1 MLTKNGRKIFGSL
14 FSNSDGASSST
25 LFSSLSLINQTGEP
39 VREALSSSFV
49 VAKSVGYN
57 RTTNCDINSLVKT
70 SASTV
75 VNLGVALGL
84 NDDPEAPSDYTLET
98 TGLTGKSINLS
109 KGQDGY
115 FLQATLGAY
124 NGTDEAITVKE
135 IGLYLQA
142 VSSAPENCLLYRK
155 VLEAPVTVQPDETY
169 VFSLIIK

>member
-14 FSNSDGASSST
+14 FSNSDGASSNT
-25 LFSSLSLINQTGEP
+25 TFSSLSLINQTGEP
-39 VREALSSSFV
+39 MSALLSSTSV

-70 SASTV
+70 STSV

-84 NDDPEAPSDYTLET
+84 NDDPETPSDYTLET
-98 TGLTGKSINLS
+98 TGLTGQSITLT
-109 KGQDGY
+109 KGQESF
-115 FLQATLGAY
+115 FLQATLSAY

-142 VSSAPENCLLYRK
+142 TSSAPENCLLYRK